1 MLDTFALVALERALT
16 RLLARDPATPAR
28 LDKLAGKTLRVEI
41 EPTDIAV
48 RVAFH
53 ETGLTLMRI
62 RDWQGEDDLRV
73 TLTQTA
79 VERLVAGDSLERLL
93 FSGTLPVAGD
103 TGLLPAVQALF
114 LDLDLDWEGA
124 LAGGIGNDGAHAAT
138 LTVRNLTRQA
148 RTLGDSF
155 QHDVREYL
163 FEESRWL
170 PGQDQLEVARDQL
183 GELRQR
189 LDRVEAR
196 VNRLARASR
205 PSDRTQ
211 EPRS

>member
-16 RLLARDPATPAR
+16 RLLARDPATPKR
-28 LDKLAGKTLRVEI
+28 LETLAGKTLRVEI
-41 EPTDIAV
+41 ESPGITL

-62 RDWQGEDDLRV
+62 RDWEGEDDLRI
-73 TLTQTA
+73 TLTQHA
-79 VERLVAGDSLERLL
+79 LERLAAGDSLERLL

-103 TGLLPAVQALF
+103 TGMLPAIQALF

-124 LAGGIGNDGAHAAT
+124 LAGGVGNDGAHAVA
-138 LTVRNLTRQA
+138 LAVRNLTRQA
-148 RTLGDSF
+148 RTLGDAF

-183 GELRQR
+183 GELKQR
-189 LDRVEAR
+189 LDRLEAR
-196 VNRLARASR
+196 ANRLERVSARAPR
-205 PSDRTQ
+205 AQ
-211 EPRS
+211 EPRP